1 MGCVPMN
8 NMIMACCGHIFKW
21 TYIYIYFFYTPEFQ
35 HIFRSLARQN
45 GDTTKTVGTMSLAMP
60 PFMGLIPFNIGW
72 LIGLPIFG
80 VTKII

>member
-21 TYIYIYFFYTPEFQ
+21 TYIYIFFYTPEFQ